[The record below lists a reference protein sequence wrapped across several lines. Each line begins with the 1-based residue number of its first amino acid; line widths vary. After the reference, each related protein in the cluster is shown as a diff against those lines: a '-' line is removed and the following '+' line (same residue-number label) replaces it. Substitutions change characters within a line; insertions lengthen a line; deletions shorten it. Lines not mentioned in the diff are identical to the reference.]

1 MLCCGFL
8 IDMSIVKHQTSHVIE
23 LVTNENR
30 FSLQTMY
37 YTSITTW
44 FLFGLAASAQALLKA
59 GDFQNYA
66 HGISGEVYIKDEQHL
81 VIKGFSYD
89 GAGPDA
95 FFWAGNKGAP
105 STVGTMLD
113 L

>member
-1 MLCCGFL
+1 
-8 IDMSIVKHQTSHVIE
+8 
-23 LVTNENR
+23 
-30 FSLQTMY
+30 MY
-37 YTSITTW
+37 HTSITTW

-59 GDFQNYA
+59 GDFHNKA

-95 FFWAGNKGAP
+95 FFWAGTKGVP
-105 STVGTMLD
+105 STVGTILPYPFKGVFYD
-113 L
+113 DYEDQSAPILTGRFQDQEIE